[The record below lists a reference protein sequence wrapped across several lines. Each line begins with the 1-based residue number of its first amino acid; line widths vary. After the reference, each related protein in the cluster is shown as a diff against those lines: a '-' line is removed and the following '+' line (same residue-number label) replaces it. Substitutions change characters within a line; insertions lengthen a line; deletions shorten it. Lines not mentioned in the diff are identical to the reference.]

1 MAKLGKVFGF
11 VSTFCGFFLKKRMA
25 QIPFN
30 ISYNKEDGLYW
41 ITSISQELDFEVLV
55 TDPLY
60 HAPIVFYV
68 GYLYP
73 EVNYWFSGQ
82 SPDLP
87 SVRFI
92 AKDKISGKSWE
103 LFQNLSTQ
111 AYQRRI
117 DAHLNDEIWLGDG
130 FHNFLD
136 NLYKN
141 TQDYIFPEDKSGWFI
156 DLGANLGSY
165 TLLSLALGFK
175 KCLVVEP
182 TESLSK
188 SLRNTFR
195 KFPGVFVEQV
205 AITNL
210 ESPFISFN
218 DLSGSEYF
226 TVGNRVILDDSRSD
240 LEKVPNSRLIY
251 LIERY
256 NIQKISLVKI
266 DIEGQEQDVIFGL
279 EDSIWEIIDR
289 IHLEIHVLYGLDSQK
304 IIHYVLSKG
313 FKVLQ
318 DENIGSFWKESHRFL
333 LFEKSEKT

>member
-1 MAKLGKVFGF
+1 ME
-11 VSTFCGFFLKKRMA
+11 

-30 ISYNKEDGLYW
+30 ISFNQEDRLYW
-41 ITSISQELDFEVLV
+41 ITSISQELDFQVLV
-55 TDPLY
+55 TDSIY
-60 HAPIVFYV
+60 HAPIVFFSH
-68 GYLYP
+68 YLYP
-73 EVNYWFSGQ
+73 GMNYFFSGV
-82 SPDLP
+82 SDSAPEIP
-87 SVRFI
+87 SLRFLI
-92 AKDKISGKSWE
+92 SDKISNKRWE
-103 LFQNLSTQ
+103 LFQNLSLEI
-111 AYQRRI
+111 YQKRI
-117 DAHLNDEIWLGDG
+117 DAQLDDETRLGDS
-130 FHNFLD
+130 FENFKE

-141 TQDYIFPEDKSGWFI
+141 TQDYIFPEDKSGWFV

-165 TLLSLALGFK
+165 TLLALALGFK

-182 TESLSK
+182 TESLAK

-210 ESPFISFN
+210 EASFISF
-218 DLSGSEYF
+218 DDCKYF
-226 TVGNRVILDDSRSD
+226 TVGNRVILDDSKSD

-256 NIQKISLVKI
+256 NIQKISLIKI
-266 DIEGQEQDVIFGL
+266 DIEGQEQDVILGL

-289 IHLEIHVLYGLDSQK
+289 IHLEIHVMHGLDGQK

-313 FKVLQ
+313 FKVLH
-318 DENIGSFWKESHRFL
+318 DDNMEGLREKSHRSL